1 MKTPCLLK
9 RELKRKKGK
18 KRKEKESN
26 KVEKKKTSGGGNAS
40 LYSEERGIRTGE
52 TVSVSTGLG
61 STSITLHTCPPLFLS
76 VFSLPLFPPVSDS
89 FVSSPIPLYK
99 RLRGRG
105 AMAGKEILH
114 KMKVRL
120 LNSSYHL
127 LLSPGCRSLFTICL
141 ICNMFSLSF
150 FLGSNCICIRFN
162 HDPFL

>member
-61 STSITLHTCPPLFLS
+61 SSSITLHTCPPLFLS
-76 VFSLPLFPPVSDS
+76 VFSLPLFLP
-89 FVSSPIPLYK
+89 FPI
-99 RLRGRG
+99 
-105 AMAGKEILH
+105 H
-114 KMKVRL
+114 
-120 LNSSYHL
+120 S
-127 LLSPGCRSLFTICL
+127 
-141 ICNMFSLSF
+141 
-150 FLGSNCICIRFN
+150 
-162 HDPFL
+162 